1 MPLTL
6 QKNKMIDQEI
16 QNLLARYDIVYLN
29 TVKYFFES
37 PVNQLYP
44 QLLTVKREF
53 YESNQRIVLVDT
65 LLHDKRK
72 QYFFNYFQKIITHL
86 DITNCFV
93 LVITADK
100 DVVEYLNS
108 ARLAYS
114 QDQTHVQ
121 VEKLTTI
128 AHEIAGPTNF
138 AIPDSICINPWT
150 NLEIDLTG
158 QITPCCLY
166 KKSLTSKSIHEHSLL
181 DIINDNNQTQLKQ
194 QFLQGQY
201 PVGCQKCWDD
211 ENNGKVSKRLRD
223 NYVFREKLFDVD
235 YNNFEST
242 TLLSLDIKLKN
253 TCNLSCRICNPVASS
268 KWMSEVSKH
277 ADSYPQWK
285 LLKNVKIDWTD
296 NTDSNLWKDIEK
308 IGDNL
313 RYITFTGGEPLLD
326 KAHARVLEYLV
337 NNNQS
342 SQISLHYNTNGTVY
356 AENLMPLWDKFKQVE
371 ISFSI
376 DNIESKFDYER
387 YGSSWHTVI
396 DNINQYKKLNLDIY
410 KFNVYSMITTL
421 NILDSYMI
429 FKFCKNNELPLAFD
443 ILDNPKEL
451 NIGLFNNK
459 QKNYISTKLL
469 GIQNKEFF
477 NIIEPIVK
485 SMNARTIQ
493 SDVADMI
500 NYLEIT
506 DKIRHQD
513 FKKTYTE
520 LASILNW
527 E

>member
-1 MPLTL
+1 
-6 QKNKMIDQEI
+6 
-16 QNLLARYDIVYLN
+16 
-29 TVKYFFES
+29 
-37 PVNQLYP
+37 
-44 QLLTVKREF
+44 
-53 YESNQRIVLVDT
+53 
-65 LLHDKRK
+65 
-72 QYFFNYFQKIITHL
+72 
-86 DITNCFV
+86 
-93 LVITADK
+93 
-100 DVVEYLNS
+100 
-108 ARLAYS
+108 
-114 QDQTHVQ
+114 
-121 VEKLTTI
+121 
-128 AHEIAGPTNF
+128 
-138 AIPDSICINPWT
+138 
-150 NLEIDLTG
+150 
-158 QITPCCLY
+158 
-166 KKSLTSKSIHEHSLL
+166 
-181 DIINDNNQTQLKQ
+181 
-194 QFLQGQY
+194 
-201 PVGCQKCWDD
+201 
-211 ENNGKVSKRLRD
+211 
-223 NYVFREKLFDVD
+223 
-235 YNNFEST
+235 
-242 TLLSLDIKLKN
+242 
-253 TCNLSCRICNPVASS
+253 
-268 KWMSEVSKH
+268 
-277 ADSYPQWK
+277 
-285 LLKNVKIDWTD
+285 
-296 NTDSNLWKDIEK
+296 
-308 IGDNL
+308 
-313 RYITFTGGEPLLD
+313 
-326 KAHARVLEYLV
+326 
-337 NNNQS
+337 
-342 SQISLHYNTNGTVY
+342 VY